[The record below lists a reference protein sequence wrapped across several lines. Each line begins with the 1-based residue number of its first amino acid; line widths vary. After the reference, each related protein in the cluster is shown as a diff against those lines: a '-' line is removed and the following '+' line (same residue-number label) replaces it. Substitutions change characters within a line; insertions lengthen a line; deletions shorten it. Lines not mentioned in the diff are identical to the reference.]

1 VERPARSE
9 LASAV
14 SAGSNN
20 DLNFIAAAFDVA
32 LGFTDTTSS
41 TYGMQICAA
50 PARCDGGLIRA
61 GRGEG

>member
-1 VERPARSE
+1 MERPARSE

-14 SAGSNN
+14 SADSNN
-20 DLNFIAAAFDVA
+20 DLNVIAAELDVA

-41 TYGMQICAA
+41 TYGMQTCAA
-50 PARCDGGLIRA
+50 PTRCDGGLTRA